1 MTSRVG
7 GNMIEVFIP
16 RRLKNPYK
24 GGGGGGGVGS
34 YCHTREDEDLTE
46 EKSLWLFLH
55 AWVQG

>member
-1 MTSRVG
+1 MMSRVG

-24 GGGGGGGVGS
+24 RGGKIGS

>member
-16 RRLKNPYK
+16 RRLKNPIQK
-24 GGGGGGGVGS
+24 RGKTSS

-55 AWVQG
+55 AWVQR